1 MVIDTTFAPVGAS
14 SVLPHAP
21 ATGQPVVL
29 GGGVGRGLHD
39 LPTAENGMIV
49 RAACQSAGAQGDV
62 WFYQPDKFAVGLLL
76 EPFKGFRVPPGEVCF
91 PSDAEVQVA
100 LLPQLDICGLV
111 DLQQRVGH
119 QLTSTYQ

>member
-1 MVIDTTFAPVGAS
+1 MV
-14 SVLPHAP
+14 
-21 ATGQPVVL
+21 
-29 GGGVGRGLHD
+29 
-39 LPTAENGMIV
+39 
-49 RAACQSAGAQGDV
+49 
-62 WFYQPDKFAVGLLL
+62 YQPDKFAVGLLL

-91 PSDAEVQVA
+91 PADAEVQAA